1 MHEKLPAW
9 VGAGAFSLAL
19 SAGVVN
25 VFTFVSIP
33 RQAVSHHSGNATMM
47 MLALAQG
54 SWEFAGG
61 LGALILA
68 FFLGSVVSGAIIRD
82 YHLKL
87 GRRYGLCLMAESL
100 AILVAWSMFRRLP
113 YLAQLILAAASGLQN
128 ALATTYSGAVIRT
141 THLTG
146 LFTDLGIALGHS
158 LAGIAAPKRKVEL
171 LLAILAGF
179 LSGALISGLLYP
191 RWGAAVLAV
200 PAAITGAAGVG
211 YFAYRHRAKGRR
223 SQAV

>member
-9 VGAGAFSLAL
+9 VGAGAFTLAF

-25 VFTFVSIP
+25 VFTFESVLHQS
-33 RQAVSHHSGNATMM
+33 VTHHSGSASVM

-54 SWEFAGG
+54 RWELAGRFA
-61 LGALILA
+61 ALILA
-68 FFLGSVVSGAIIRD
+68 FLFGSVLSGAVIRD
-82 YHLKL
+82 YHLRL

-100 AILVAWSMFRRLP
+100 AILAAWSMFQRLP
-113 YLAQLILAAASGLQN
+113 GLAQLILAAASGLQN

-146 LFTDLGIALGHS
+146 VFTDLGVALGNS
-158 LAGIAAPKRKVEL
+158 LAGIAVSKRKVEL

-179 LSGALISGLLYP
+179 LAGGFTSGLLYP
-191 RWGAAVLAV
+191 RWGSAVLAI
-200 PAAITGAAGVG
+200 PAAFTGFAGLA
-211 YFAYRHRAKGRR
+211 YFIYRHRAEGRL
-223 SQAV
+223 SS